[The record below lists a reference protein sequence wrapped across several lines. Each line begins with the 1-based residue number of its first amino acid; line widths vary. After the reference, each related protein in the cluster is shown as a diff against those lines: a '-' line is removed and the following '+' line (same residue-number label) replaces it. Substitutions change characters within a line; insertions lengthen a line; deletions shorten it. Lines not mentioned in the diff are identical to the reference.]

1 MVIFPYEMPNHLLLL
16 PLGPSIN
23 PGPGRMVGERQ
34 STTLTRLRMP
44 QIGDVVLLLGV
55 ASVEGGGG

>member
-16 PLGPSIN
+16 LLGPSIN
-23 PGPGRMVGERQ
+23 PGPGRQDGERQ
-34 STTLTRLRMP
+34 STTLTRMP